1 MRELSVNEVAAD
13 EPALSSGRV
22 LPLLLMMFVGSGCS
36 ALIYEVVWFQLL
48 ELVIGSSTVSLGILL
63 GTFMGGMCLGS
74 LLLARVVPR
83 KFHPLRVYAVME
95 LGIGAI
101 GLLLLYGMPLIN
113 GVYTAWA
120 GSGLASM
127 VLRGIIAGVCL
138 LPPTL
143 LMGATLPAISR
154 WVETTPRGVAWLGF
168 FYGGNIGGAVIG
180 SLLAGFYLMRVY
192 DISITTFVAVGL
204 NVAVA
209 LVSLGLSKSTLYT
222 AADQATETVVAGNA
236 WPIYLSI
243 ALSGLTALACEV
255 IWTRTLSLLFGATVY
270 TFSLILGVF
279 LIGLGIGSTAG
290 SALSHQLKRP
300 RVALAWCQVLLCAAM
315 AWAAYMLTES
325 IPWWPVDPS
334 IASTP
339 LFTFQLDLV
348 RTMWVVLPAAIL
360 WGASFPLALAS
371 VASRGQDP
379 ARLVGGVYAANT
391 VGAIVGSLSASLI
404 LVAWIG
410 SQHSQQVL
418 IVLSAIS
425 ALFASGATA
434 FGAESGKS
442 LSKYAFAVSVL
453 IIAGYTELL
462 AAVVHPLPARLVEYG
477 RFATVRGAS
486 NKTVYV
492 GEGLTASVAVSDL
505 PDGIRNYHNAGKVQ
519 ASSDPADMRLQR
531 MLGHLTTLVID
542 NPRRILVIGCGAGA
556 TAGAVSIEPRLEKET
571 IVEIEPLVPK
581 VVSMHFA
588 EHNFDVIRNPKVEVK
603 IDDGR
608 HYLLT
613 SKEKFDGITSD
624 PLDPWVK
631 GAAALYT
638 REFFEIAKQHLN
650 PGGVVTQFV
659 QLYESNEEAVK
670 SEIATFFEAFPNG
683 MVFANTVNGQGYD
696 VVLFGQVEPTV
707 IDVDLLQKRL
717 ESLEF
722 ARMAQSLREI
732 GIYSARDLMATYA
745 GNAKDLEPWT
755 RDALINRD
763 RNLRLQYLAGMS
775 LNTYKA
781 DPIYISMS
789 SHAKFPEG
797 LFKGSPETL
806 DALRR
811 AIRFPTA
818 SGQ

>member
-1 MRELSVNEVAAD
+1 MREIGMNEIAVEETAS
-13 EPALSSGRV
+13 LTSGRV
-22 LPLLLMMFVGSGCS
+22 LPLLLIMFVGSGCS

-48 ELVIGSSTVSLGILL
+48 ELVIGVSTVSLGILL

-74 LLLARVVPR
+74 LLFPR
-83 KFHPLRVYAVME
+83 LVSRRLHPLRVYALME
-95 LGIGAI
+95 LGIGII
-101 GLLLLYGMPLIN
+101 GLGLLFGMPLIN
-113 GVYTAWA
+113 NVYTASA
-120 GSGLASM
+120 GEGFAGMLVRA
-127 VLRGIIAGVCL
+127 IIAAICL

-154 WVETTPRGVAWLGF
+154 WVETTPRGVSWLGF

-192 DISITTFVAVGL
+192 DISTTTYVAFAL

-209 LVSLGLSKSTLYT
+209 LLSFAVSRFTTYT
-222 AADQATETVVAGNA
+222 ATASDSRGSVSSSAWSIYVA
-236 WPIYLSI
+236 I

-255 IWTRTLSLLFGATVY
+255 LWTRTLSLLYGATVY
-270 TFSLILGVF
+270 TFSLIVAVF
-279 LIGLGIGSTAG
+279 LVGLGIGSTVG
-290 SALSHQLKRP
+290 SSMSHQMKRP

-325 IPWWPVDPS
+325 LPWWPIDPS

-339 LFTFQLDLV
+339 LFTVQLDLV
-348 RTMWVVLPAAIL
+348 RSLWVVLPAAIL
-360 WGASFPLALAS
+360 WGASFPLALAA

-391 VGAIVGSLSASLI
+391 VGAILGSLGASLI
-404 LVAWIG
+404 FVTLMG
-410 SQHSQQVL
+410 SQHSEQML
-418 IVLSAIS
+418 IIVSAVS

-434 FGAESGKS
+434 FGTESGKT
-442 LSKYAFAVSVL
+442 LSKYSLAVSIL

-462 AAVVHPLPARLVEYG
+462 AATVHPLPARLVEYG
-477 RFATVRGAS
+477 RFAAVRGAT
-486 NKTVYV
+486 NKLVYM

-531 MLGHLTTLVID
+531 MLGHLTTLIPE
-542 NPRRILVIGCGAGA
+542 NPHRVLVIGCGAGV
-556 TAGAVSIEPRLEKET
+556 TAGAVSIEPHLQKET
-571 IVEIEPLVPK
+571 IAEIEPLVPK
-581 VVSMHFA
+581 VVSTHFA
-588 EHNFDVIRNPKVEVK
+588 EHNFDVIRNPKVEVR

-670 SEIATFFEAFPNG
+670 SEIATFLEAFPNG

-696 VVLFGQVEPTV
+696 VVLLGQVEPTK
-707 IDVDLLQKRL
+707 IDVDKLQAKL
-717 ESLEF
+717 DSPEY

-732 GIYSARDLMATYA
+732 GIYSATDLMATYA
-745 GNAKDLEPWT
+745 GNVADLKPWT
-755 RDALINRD
+755 QDAKINRD

-775 LNTYKA
+775 LNTYQA
-781 DPIYISMS
+781 DPIYVNMTKHSQY
-789 SHAKFPEG
+789 PEN
-797 LFKGSPETL
+797 LFTGSPATL
-806 DALRR
+806 DALRK
-811 AIRFPTA
+811 AIHFP
-818 SGQ
+818 SR